1 MNLFREAEGF
11 KSVCIAGMSKNAGKT
26 TVLNAFLDAFHAH
39 GVGVAVTSI
48 GRDGESNDVVFDV
61 AKPEVFLKKGDIAA
75 TAKGLLPLC
84 TVTREILCATG
95 FPTPL
100 GEVVVFRALSDG
112 FVQIAGPSIVAQ
124 LAELKKIFFGLGAR
138 IVFFD
143 GALGRKSL
151 CSPEVA
157 DAAVLASGASLSA
170 DMDFTVAETAFAVR
184 LLQSDALNPDTA
196 ARLEKAEAACALT
209 ENGIVPLDKS
219 VKPAEN
225 TRLIFVP
232 GALTNERKWAM
243 DTAAE
248 LSVPL
253 VVENGANVLA
263 DRSAAEKFFADG
275 GKMLQLKKVA
285 LLAVAVNPFS
295 AFGYEY
301 DAATFE
307 KKMRDAVNVPVLN
320 VKNIKVT
327 K

>member
-1 MNLFREAEGF
+1 M
-11 KSVCIAGMSKNAGKT
+11 
-26 TVLNAFLDAFHAH
+26 
-39 GVGVAVTSI
+39 
-48 GRDGESNDVVFDV
+48 
-61 AKPEVFLKKGDIAA
+61 
-75 TAKGLLPLC
+75 
-84 TVTREILCATG
+84 
-95 FPTPL
+95 
-100 GEVVVFRALSDG
+100 FRALSDG

-275 GKMLQLKKVA
+275 GKLLQLKKVA